1 MILVTRG
8 LTSTLTRTATTC
20 NEISVPM
27 TGKARKPLTSITPP
41 PALAETSKLCQ
52 LWPAVIESKA
62 REAIQDR
69 EA

>member
-1 MILVTRG
+1 
-8 LTSTLTRTATTC
+8 
-20 NEISVPM
+20 M

-62 REAIQDR
+62 KEAIQVR